1 MAAED
6 EGKTE
11 EPTGRR
17 LSDARDK
24 GDIAQSVEVRLWASL
39 LTAFILVALLVG
51 RMGSD
56 LANVLVPLL
65 ERPHTFEVTAQS
77 LPLLLS
83 QLVWGVLKAMALPL
97 AVANLVMLVV
107 LLTQSRG
114 ILWVPDKLIPD
125 FSRMNP
131 LAGIKRMFG
140 PAQLFDL
147 GKQLAK
153 MSVVGTVLVWMS
165 WPHVREYRNLAQL
178 SIGAILSYLQDRIYS
193 LVLAVLLISSVITA
207 ADYWFQH
214 WRYVQKM
221 RMTRQELRDEH
232 KQSEG
237 DPMIKGRL
245 RSMRMK
251 RARQRMMQAVP
262 KADVVVTNPTHYAVA
277 LKYDMDSMAAPVLVA
292 KGTDL
297 VAKRIRDLAEENEVP
312 VVENP
317 PLARALYATVEL
329 DEEIPP
335 EHYKTV
341 AEVIS
346 YVMKLKGK
354 IAP

>member
-1 MAAED
+1 MAED
-6 EGKTE
+6 DDGKTE

-17 LSDARDK
+17 LSEARDK

-39 LTAFILVALLVG
+39 FAAFILVALLAG
-51 RMGSD
+51 RMGRD
-56 LANVLVPLL
+56 LAAVVLPLL
-65 ERPHTFEVTAQS
+65 ERPETIDVTAQS
-77 LPLLLS
+77 LPLLLA
-83 QLVWGVLKAMALPL
+83 QLGWGVMKALALPL
-97 AVANLVMLVV
+97 AVTNLVMLAALV
-107 LLTQSRG
+107 TQSRG

-131 LAGIKRMFG
+131 LSGIKRMFG

-153 MSVVGTVLVWMS
+153 MVVVGTVLLWMS
-165 WPHVREYRNLAQL
+165 WPHIREYRNLAQL
-178 SIGAILSYLQDRIYS
+178 SIGGILSYLQDRIYS
-193 LVLAVLLISSVITA
+193 LVLAVFLIASVITA

-221 RMTRQELRDEH
+221 KMSRQELRDEH

-262 KADVVVTNPTHYAVA
+262 KADVVVTNPTHFAVA
-277 LKYDMDSMAAPVLVA
+277 LKYDMDTMAAPVLVA
-292 KGTDL
+292 KGADL
-297 VAKRIRDLAEENEVP
+297 VAKRIRDVAEENEVP

-341 AEVIS
+341 AEVIG
-346 YVMKLKGK
+346 YVMRLKGK
-354 IAP
+354 IAS

>member
-11 EPTGRR
+11 QATGRR
-17 LSDARDK
+17 LSEAHDK
-24 GDIAQSVEVRLWASL
+24 GDITQSVEVRQWASL
-39 LTAFILVALLVG
+39 AVALIMISLLVG
-51 RMGSD
+51 KIGRD
-56 LANVLVPLL
+56 LTLVLVPLIDHL
-65 ERPHTFEVTAQS
+65 DTIEVSSAS
-77 LPLLLS
+77 LPVLLH
-83 QLVWGVLKAMALPL
+83 QLGWGVLKVMALPF
-97 AVANLVMLVV
+97 AVTLVLNLGV
-107 LLTQSRG
+107 LLIQSG
-114 ILWVPDKLIPD
+114 GFLWVPNKLMPD
-125 FSRMNP
+125 FNRLNP
-131 LAGIKRMFG
+131 LEGVKRLFS
-140 PAQLFDL
+140 PTQLFDL
-147 GKQLAK
+147 PKQILK
-153 MSVVGTVLVWMS
+153 MAVVGAVVVWMS
-165 WPHVREYRNLAQL
+165 WPHLSEYSNLAQL
-178 SIGAILSYLQDRIYS
+178 SIAGILEYLRDRVYS
-193 LVLAVLLISSVITA
+193 LVLAVFLIATVVTA

-214 WRYVQKM
+214 WRYAQKM
-221 RMTRQELRDEH
+221 RMTRQEVRDEH

-292 KGTDL
+292 KGVDL
-297 VAKRIRDLAEENEVP
+297 VAKRIRDVAEENEVP

-341 AEVIS
+341 AEVIG
-346 YVMKLKGK
+346 YVMRLKGK
-354 IAP
+354 IAR